1 MARVQEAVVR
11 IADSEAFDVLDIVE
25 TDYSGKM
32 TRHIIRARFKVRNSQ
47 TGVVYEVSPPV
58 PKSGYGGRVARI
70 DHAWFKRVGRL
81 VMHDAC
87 G

>member
-1 MARVQEAVVR
+1 MR
-11 IADSEAFDVLDIVE
+11 ISDSEAFDVLDIVE

-32 TRHIIRARFKVRNSQ
+32 TRHIIRARFKVRNSP

-58 PKSGYGGRVARI
+58 PRSVGGGRVACI

-81 VMHDAC
+81 VMQDD
-87 G
+87 GPEMVSV

>member
-1 MARVQEAVVR
+1 MR
-11 IADSEAFDVLDIVE
+11 IADHDAFDVLDIVE

-70 DHAWFKRVGRL
+70 DHAWFKRVGRP